1 MSISAL
7 VELALGHD
15 LRSTQ
20 AAKTPLNI
28 YIYQTRTRVT
38 DCDWG
43 RQTEDKI
50 VFQTNG

>member
-28 YIYQTRTRVT
+28 YIYIRLALALRIVT
-38 DCDWG
+38 G
-43 RQTEDKI
+43 VGKPKI
-50 VFQTNG
+50 K

>member
-1 MSISAL
+1 MSTSVL

-28 YIYQTRTRVT
+28 YIRLALALWIVT
-38 DCDWG
+38 G
-43 RQTEDKI
+43 VGKPKI
-50 VFQTNG
+50 K